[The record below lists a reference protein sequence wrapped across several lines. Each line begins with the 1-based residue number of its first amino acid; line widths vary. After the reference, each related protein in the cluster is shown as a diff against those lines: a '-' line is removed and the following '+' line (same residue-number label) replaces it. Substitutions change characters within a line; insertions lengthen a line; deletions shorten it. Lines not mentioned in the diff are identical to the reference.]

1 MAQWHEHTVPNC
13 RENDCSDEVLVTV
26 EGQGPDGKLYKRR
39 VIKAV
44 YIPHNHCTVEDLGWN
59 MYDGVPNDWE
69 YVEEQDSQWIP
80 EGWYEVCDYFDE
92 YSYATITDK
101 VTAWMKLPKPCV
113 PKVEM
118 WG

>member
-1 MAQWHEHTVPNC
+1 MAQWHEHTVPKC
-13 RENDCSDEVLVTV
+13 KEKDCSDEVLVTV

-80 EGWYEVCDYFDE
+80 EGWYEVCDNHR
-92 YSYATITDK
+92 
-101 VTAWMKLPKPCV
+101 
-113 PKVEM
+113 
-118 WG
+118 